1 MTTLII
7 GYGHIGKALELIL
20 RDYAPDILDK
30 ERRFVGEKFDIIHI
44 CFGYDENFVSEVKR
58 YQELFKPKYTVIHS
72 TVPVGTSRELNAI
85 HSPVVGIHPHLA
97 ESIKTF
103 KKFLGGKGASGVADY
118 FRRAG
123 CNVYLFDDQETTE
136 LAKLSQTTFYAM
148 TIEYA
153 KMLKRICDEKNLS
166 FTEVYTTFVV
176 DYNRG
181 YEELGMPEIKIPNLV
196 PIMKEQ
202 GGHCT
207 IPNCDLWTNDF
218 TEFIKA
224 MNEKGG
230 LDEVSKLEV
239 SHLSGTHNNKHHES
253 DENRR

>member
-1 MTTLII
+1 MLKTLII
-7 GYGHIGKALELIL
+7 GYGHIGSALAKVLV
-20 RDYAPDILDK
+20 DYSPTVLDGIGADLD
-30 ERRFVGEKFDIIHI
+30 EQFDIIHI
-44 CFGYDENFVSEVKR
+44 CFGYDDNFKSEVKR
-58 YQELFKPKYTVIHS
+58 YQEKFKPKYTVIHS
-72 TVPVGTSRELNAI
+72 TVPVGTSRELDAI

-103 KKFLGGKGASGVADY
+103 KKFLGGRGASGVADY

-148 TIEYA
+148 TIEYT

-181 YEELGMPEIKIPNLV
+181 YELLGLPEIKIPNLV
-196 PIMKEQ
+196 PIMREQ

-207 IPNCDLWTNDF
+207 IPNCDLWENDF
-218 TEFIKA
+218 TEFIK
-224 MNEKGG
+224 EQ
-230 LDEVSKLEV
+230 
-239 SHLSGTHNNKHHES
+239 NKI
-253 DENRR
+253 